1 MLLHPTPAPLQRAS
15 RDKVCLEKLVCVCV
29 GIFLHCFICIFSRT
43 FPPAQRTAAS
53 PKIGGKT
60 GEKEEKCSGYF
71 TNKGK
76 RTPGW
81 HSNKE
86 QLRLLVVKAMLAMSV
101 PVPSDRLH
109 VGSETFQRFNVL
121 LA

>member
-1 MLLHPTPAPLQRAS
+1 MY
-15 RDKVCLEKLVCVCV
+15 
-29 GIFLHCFICIFSRT
+29 IFTNFSTSTENCNITKKR
-43 FPPAQRTAAS
+43 
-53 PKIGGKT
+53 GKT
-60 GEKEEKCSGYF
+60 GEKEEKCSGCF

-81 HSNKE
+81 HSNKV